1 MANSGTHVLKGQHNL
16 AQGIALGLKTDKR
29 VVRDKMVT
37 NERFPFRTK
46 EIICISRQKNA
57 VLFRPKE
64 GCCLE
69 KMFSR
74 TGSYCINR
82 TQGGALGYYILA
94 FQATK
99 KIII

>member
-1 MANSGTHVLKGQHNL
+1 MANSGTPVLKGQHNL

-64 GCCLE
+64 GYCLE
-69 KMFSR
+69 KMFSL
-74 TGSYCINR
+74 TGSCCINR
-82 TQGGALGYYILA
+82 TQGGALAIIYWP
-94 FQATK
+94 FRPQK
-99 KIII
+99 K